1 MQFVVRAAAA
11 WQDRN
16 VSARPTSTRLAGW
29 CVVLLLASGCSAETT
44 PRPAA
49 DPSGR
54 VETSTGSPSPGTSEP
69 STVVGDPTVSASP
82 GSAPPRP
89 AVAETVATGLDVPW
103 GIGFLPDGSALVSE
117 RDSGRIMHVSP
128 GGAVH
133 PAGVVPS
140 VQPTSEGGLLG
151 LAVSPA
157 YARDRL
163 VYAYLT
169 TATDN
174 RVVRMRYD
182 GRLGSPQPV
191 LTGIPRGEIHD
202 GGRLAFGPD
211 GMLYVA
217 TGETGNEDLAQDRT
231 SLGGKVLRVTPD
243 GEPAPGNPDPGSA
256 VWSLGHRNV
265 EGLAFDDDGR
275 LWAAEFGYQTWDEL
289 NLVRAGRNYGWPA
302 AEGDAGTAGFV
313 DPMVQWRP
321 EDASPSGLAYAAGS
335 LWVAA
340 LRGERLWQVE
350 VRGGRVAGQPQA
362 HFIGDYGRLRTV
374 ATAPDG
380 SLWLTTSNTDGRGD
394 PAPGDDRILRITV
407 P

>member
-1 MQFVVRAAAA
+1 MPFRPVQPLFVC
-11 WQDRN
+11 
-16 VSARPTSTRLAGW
+16 L
-29 CVVLLLASGCSAETT
+29 VLLLAVACSAGTD
-44 PRPAA
+44 PGAA
-49 DPSGR
+49 PSPSAGVESSPSGP
-54 VETSTGSPSPGTSEP
+54 PSPGSGEP
-69 STVVGDPTVSASP
+69 STVIGDPSESASSGSAPSRPTVS
-82 GSAPPRP
+82 
-89 AVAETVATGLDVPW
+89 ETIATGLDVPW

-117 RDSGRIMHVSP
+117 RDTGRIMHVTP
-128 GGAVH
+128 DGAVH
-133 PAGVVPS
+133 PVGVVPG

-151 LAVSPA
+151 LAVSPS
-157 YARDRL
+157 YAKDRL

-182 GRLGSPQPV
+182 GTLGTPQPV
-191 LTGIPRGEIHD
+191 LTGIPSGEIHD

-217 TGETGNEDLAQDRT
+217 TGEIGVSELAQDRD
-231 SLGGKVLRVTPD
+231 SLGGKVLRVTPT
-243 GEPAPGNPDPGSA
+243 GEPAPGNPDPGSP

-302 AEGDAGTAGFV
+302 AEGDAGAAGYV
-313 DPMVQWRP
+313 DPLVQWRP
-321 EDASPSGLAYAAGS
+321 EDASPSGLAYADGS

-350 VRGGRVAGQPQA
+350 LRDGRVAGQPQA
-362 HFIGDYGRLRTV
+362 YFLGDYGRLRTV

-394 PAPGDDRILRITV
+394 PAPGDDRILRVTV